1 MRRLVLGVR
10 LRECGCLGWLK
21 RLKYQIDH
29 TRVNVK
35 VLPRKGNLLKEKVL
49 RFNSASSM
57 LGFEGWEVL
66 TEETKVPDRSYAC
79 QAERFFQERGIS
91 GRRKC

>member
-1 MRRLVLGVR
+1 M
-10 LRECGCLGWLK
+10 
-21 RLKYQIDH
+21 
-29 TRVNVK
+29 
-35 VLPRKGNLLKEKVL
+35 L